1 MPPSPKYCNNCG
13 VQMTDGA
20 RFCNDCG
27 ASMDSIQP
35 TEVVPI
41 PPPAD
46 PPPIA
51 PTYVASHAPQ
61 PDPYTYRNN
70 QGSQNTP
77 GEYPPPPKAKPNQL
91 LLVVGILGA
100 GIVCL
105 VVGAGLAW
113 GLINYL
119 SENSD
124 EPTAAAVAPT
134 FTATPT
140 KSPGQS
146 TSTTIPPTSTSK
158 QQPPT
163 DVPPPPTDEP
173 PPQPTG
179 NQVSHAETTFYY
191 HPSLAQ
197 SVNAETVP
205 ESNFTGAPHFDIYPQ
220 HSRFEFIG
228 YPSYPEAFHDP
239 RILVYPS
246 AEFAAMNPSAGD
258 TIFWLQNL
266 LETRPP
272 DSPPDGL
279 PFLPIWNAAQMMHS
293 NMRYLDFQT
302 GSGVRYLAQYGQSYW
317 PINSRDLFYTFQGL
331 TADGAYYISAIFPV
345 ANTIL
350 PDANTV
356 VMDDAFY
363 NNYDNYVQ
371 DIANQL
377 NAQPDDAFI
386 PDLSLLD
393 ILVQSLDI
401 R

>member
-20 RFCNDCG
+20 RFCNDCS
-27 ASMDSIQP
+27 ASVDSKQP
-35 TEVVPI
+35 TEVAPT
-41 PPPAD
+41 PPQD
-46 PPPIA
+46 NHPPIA
-51 PTYVASHAPQ
+51 PTYVAPPAPQ
-61 PDPYTYRNN
+61 VEPHAYRSD
-70 QGSQNTP
+70 QEPQSSSGR
-77 GEYPPPPKAKPNQL
+77 YPPPPATKPNRL
-91 LLVVGILGA
+91 LLIVGILGA
-100 GIVCL
+100 GLICL
-105 VVGAGLAW
+105 VVGAGLTW
-113 GLINYL
+113 GLISYL
-119 SENSD
+119 ADNGE
-124 EPTAAAVAPT
+124 EPTVAASAPT
-134 FTATPT
+134 LTATQPE
-140 KSPGQS
+140 SPGLP
-146 TSTTIPPTSTSK
+146 TNTTIPPTIASE

-179 NQVSHAETTFYY
+179 NQVNHAETTFYY

-220 HSRFEFIG
+220 HSLFNFIG
-228 YPSYPEAFHDP
+228 YPSYPDAFHDP

-258 TIFWLQNL
+258 TIFWLQNIL
-266 LETRPP
+266 DTRPP
-272 DSPPDGL
+272 DTPADGL
-279 PFLPIWNAAQMMHS
+279 PFLPIWNAGQMMHS

-317 PINSRDLFYTFQGL
+317 PINNKDIFYTFQGL
-331 TADGAYYISAIFPV
+331 TADGTFYISAIFPV
-345 ANTIL
+345 ANSIL

-356 VMDDAFY
+356 VLDDAFY
-363 NNYDNYVQ
+363 NNYDNYVL

-377 NAQPDDAFI
+377 NAQSDSAFI
-386 PDLSLLD
+386 PDLTLLD
-393 ILVQSLDI
+393 NLVQSLDI